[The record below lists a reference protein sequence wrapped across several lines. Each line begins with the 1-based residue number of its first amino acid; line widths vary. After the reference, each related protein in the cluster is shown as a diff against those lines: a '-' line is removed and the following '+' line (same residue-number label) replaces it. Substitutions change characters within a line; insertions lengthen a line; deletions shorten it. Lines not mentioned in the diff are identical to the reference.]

1 MEETINRRIRYR
13 EKNIKRKL
21 DGILKTLDE
30 EFKGNPKAKALELMK
45 FKILME
51 KAGANSKELQKFQR
65 KIDENM
71 ALVKKE
77 KKMVEARKRTV
88 QGIEAI
94 TNKKGKARK
103 KAVKKAEE
111 DDDDSGEDEI
121 MLRNR
126 LPDFKT
132 LSEGKSVPNP
142 PPGFGG
148 GRKTRRRRKK
158 KGKRKTKRR
167 RKTKRKRNKKKRKT
181 KRR

>member
-1 MEETINRRIRYR
+1 
-13 EKNIKRKL
+13 
-21 DGILKTLDE
+21 
-30 EFKGNPKAKALELMK
+30 
-45 FKILME
+45 ME

-126 LPDFKT
+126 LPVLKLFQKERVCQILLLDLVEEKN
-132 LSEGKSVPNP
+132 SSSQ
-142 PPGFGG
+142 
-148 GRKTRRRRKK
+148 KK
-158 KGKRKTKRR
+158 ER
-167 RKTKRKRNKKKRKT
+167 
-181 KRR
+181 